1 MQFPIHVYKCP
12 GNYEGPVGLS
22 YKVKTAD
29 DSDHHAELI
38 SHGWFATLDDA
49 IEAAGELAYP
59 KPKVSAWRL
68 LKKQKKLAKGKKA
81 NPATPKVNMELKQVD
96 VIQADDN
103 APPTRPELETKAKE
117 LGISFDGR
125 TTDRKL
131 GERIA
136 EALKTG

>member
-12 GNYEGPVGLS
+12 GNYDGPVGLS
-22 YKVKTAD
+22 YKVKTAE
-29 DSDHHAELI
+29 SSGHHAELLSI
-38 SHGWFATLDDA
+38 GWFATLDEA
-49 IEAAGELAYP
+49 IEAAGPLAYP

-68 LKKQKKLAKGKKA
+68 LKKQKKLAKGKKD
-81 NPATPKVNMELKQVD
+81 NPTSKKVEPELKQVE
-96 VIQADDN
+96 VDDN
-103 APPTRPELETKAKE
+103 APPTRTELETKAKE

-136 EALKTG
+136 DALKTG